1 MHSPLLL
8 YGRGASEHCLT
19 SPLSLFTMQRSA
31 TAGFCHHHDGAWRQ
45 SLAPVSNPATLKQV
59 LGSSSSSLVHPLD
72 HALHFFN
79 NEVPGPSRES
89 YLVEIEPEPPPW
101 LLQNAQSFS
110 FLHTFDLHAITI
122 IATPAMTT
130 ATTTAT
136 TTAAATATD
145 TATAAPCLD

>member
-8 YGRGASEHCLT
+8 YGREASEHWLT

-31 TAGFCHHHDGAWRQ
+31 TAGFCHHHDGAWQQ

-59 LGSSSSSLVHPLD
+59 LGSSSSSLVHSLD

-89 YLVEIEPEPPPW
+89 YPIEIEPEPPPW

-122 IATPAMTT
+122 ITTPATTTTTIT

-136 TTAAATATD
+136 A